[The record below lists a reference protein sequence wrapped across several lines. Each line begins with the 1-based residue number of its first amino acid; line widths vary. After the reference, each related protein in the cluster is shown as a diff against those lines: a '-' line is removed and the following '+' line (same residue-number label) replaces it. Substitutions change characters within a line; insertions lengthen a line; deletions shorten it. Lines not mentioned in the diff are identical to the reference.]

1 MTQYSRTNYKAL
13 YGSAGTT
20 FPDNTSGDISEGD
33 MRQFGADSTDSHLN
47 KTDELFSSVTAANLF
62 ASKVPIGGI
71 VGAYT
76 TGRLTIPTASV
87 LTANSSPVTLVNAPG
102 TDYMILPI
110 YAGVKMVYNSAAY
123 LTNLTIQLI
132 INGVI
137 VTTPLTNFLS
147 GSGDKW
153 GLMDAT
159 SSLSTNTNL
168 QDQPLQ
174 FTVATGNPTA
184 GNSDLLITVLYR
196 IISFIPEA

>member
-76 TGRLTIPTASV
+76 TGQLTIPTASV
-87 LTANSSPVTLVNAPG
+87 LTANSSPVQLVGAPG
-102 TDYMILPI
+102 SGYMILPVCI
-110 YAGVKMVYNSAAY
+110 AMKLVYNSVAY
-123 LTNLTIQLI
+123 TTNTSVQFLINSQTLTAT
-132 INGVI
+132 VA
-137 VTTPLTNFLS
+137 TFLAGTS
-147 GSGDKW
+147 DKW
-153 GLMDAT
+153 AITPVSAVQYTTTLENQGLYF
-159 SSLSTNTNL
+159 SVL
-168 QDQPLQ
+168 
-174 FTVATGNPTA
+174 TGNPTA

-196 IISFIPEA
+196 IISFIPGA